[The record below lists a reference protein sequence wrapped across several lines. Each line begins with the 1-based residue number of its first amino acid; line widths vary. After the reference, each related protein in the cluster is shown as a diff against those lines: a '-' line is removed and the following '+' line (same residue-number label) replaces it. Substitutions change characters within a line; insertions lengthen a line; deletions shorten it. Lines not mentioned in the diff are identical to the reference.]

1 MHWSFNHTGFVFLLG
16 NICNTQ
22 PRHFQLCLVL
32 LPLSQSFKVSQTE
45 ESSSRVFL
53 EHASTPEH
61 KHGLLD
67 FPGLCHKFSKTPT
80 DNTFPVFPFWVSW
93 LVYLPQLLKD
103 VPLKKRAPQWH
114 PAHRLPPREG
124 FPKFSHPG
132 TQRPVPLW
140 SRGAQLTLKL
150 ASDLGITHMILVCRH
165 TKCKSNRAWRLPPRF
180 QRKGWKARWYK
191 AESDSLQVVPEW
203 EVHEAVR
210 VKSKL

>member
-1 MHWSFNHTGFVFLLG
+1 M
-16 NICNTQ
+16 C
-22 PRHFQLCLVL
+22 
-32 LPLSQSFKVSQTE
+32 
-45 ESSSRVFL
+45 
-53 EHASTPEH
+53 
-61 KHGLLD
+61 
-67 FPGLCHKFSKTPT
+67 KT
-80 DNTFPVFPFWVSW
+80 V
-93 LVYLPQLLKD
+93 
-103 VPLKKRAPQWH
+103 LKKEILGALLTQGH
-114 PAHRLPPREG
+114 LG
-124 FPKFSHPG
+124 KCFPKFSHPG